1 MPWFRTL
8 PPGREY
14 AFKNRLLPCSS
25 GTLEWIMFSFAWT
38 GNAAGAKDAMC
49 SAFAK
54 RLWLGVLLVTITSAR
69 PTLQGTELK
78 KKWNP
83 KCDSMW
89 WNFCDFC
96 LPLTRYTWFIYLMLW
111 SICVTIWTPTS
122 TNCITDQLLLLLTSL
137 MKPRVLCRCSLF
149 SSLFT
154 YFIFTFIQ
162 VLFNKYVIVLF
173 LHDIVCKYLL
183 TKWFFFSTTES
194 GKECNWYC
202 ELYLVHR

>member
-8 PPGREY
+8 PPGRVY

-78 KKWNP
+78 KKMKSKMWFNVMKFLWLLLAFNP
-83 KCDSMW
+83 LYLIYIPNVVKYVCDDLNT
-89 WNFCDFC
+89 NFNK
-96 LPLTRYTWFIYLMLW
+96 LYNW
-111 SICVTIWTPTS
+111 SIVTSVDQFNEAT
-122 TNCITDQLLLLLTSL
+122 CIMSMFTIQ
-137 MKPRVLCRCSLF
+137 F
-149 SSLFT
+149 SFYVFYV
-154 YFIFTFIQ
+154 YF
-162 VLFNKYVIVLF
+162 
-173 LHDIVCKYLL
+173 H
-183 TKWFFFSTTES
+183 
-194 GKECNWYC
+194 
-202 ELYLVHR
+202 

>member
-49 SAFAK
+49 SVFAK

-111 SICVTIWTPTS
+111 SMCVTIWTLTS
-122 TNCITDQLLLLLTSL
+122 TNCITDQLLPGTSVDQFNEATCI
-137 MKPRVLCRCSLF
+137 MSMFTIQF
-149 SSLFT
+149 SFYVFYI
-154 YFIFTFIQ
+154 YF
-162 VLFNKYVIVLF
+162 
-173 LHDIVCKYLL
+173 H
-183 TKWFFFSTTES
+183 
-194 GKECNWYC
+194 
-202 ELYLVHR
+202 